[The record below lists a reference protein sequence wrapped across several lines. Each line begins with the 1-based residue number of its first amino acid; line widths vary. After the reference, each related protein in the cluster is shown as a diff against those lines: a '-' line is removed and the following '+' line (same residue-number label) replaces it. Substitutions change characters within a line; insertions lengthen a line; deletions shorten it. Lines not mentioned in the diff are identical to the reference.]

1 MTHEEELELL
11 DPKPLNKYAKRC
23 CSRGETNLNRY
34 KEMLKSIVEIEDQHD
49 EEYEQECQKEYEQKD
64 DEHEEREEESMII
77 NTREPSIPIKS
88 DKKGKTRQPSQP
100 SCSQGASTST
110 LTSTSTSKSKSKSKS
125 KKKKD
130 EKKRKRTKSSS

>member
-49 EEYEQECQKEYEQKD
+49 EEDEQQHQKEEEQKD
-64 DEHEEREEESMII
+64 DEQEEES
-77 NTREPSIPIKS
+77 
-88 DKKGKTRQPSQP
+88 
-100 SCSQGASTST
+100 
-110 LTSTSTSKSKSKSKS
+110 TSTSTSTSMIIESLSVFMKSHVSF
-125 KKKKD
+125 
-130 EKKRKRTKSSS
+130 SSNIPNVLKTEMR